1 MEKQLEQLEDCL
13 KRLVL
18 NFNTV
23 LAEKEKLSK
32 QIILLKDQLHKQ
44 VSTTQMEREELIKQ
58 YEQEK
63 FHLQEIMQARIDDLV
78 LENNH
83 FKSALENSRADLQRL
98 LQRLPISQGED

>member
-78 LENNH
+78 LQNNR

>member
-78 LENNH
+78 LENNR

-98 LQRLPISQGED
+98 LQRLPISHGED

>member
-78 LENNH
+78 LENNR

>member
-58 YEQEK
+58 YVQEK

-78 LENNH
+78 LENNR

>member
-78 LENNH
+78 LENNC

-98 LQRLPISQGED
+98 LQRLPISHGED

>member
-23 LAEKEKLSK
+23 LTEKEKLSK

-78 LENNH
+78 LENNR
-83 FKSALENSRADLQRL
+83 FKSALENSRADLQHL

>member
-63 FHLQEIMQARIDDLV
+63 FHLQEIMQARIDDVV
-78 LENNH
+78 LENNR

>member
-98 LQRLPISQGED
+98 LQRLPISHGED

>member
-78 LENNH
+78 LQNNR

-98 LQRLPISQGED
+98 LQRLPISHGED

>member
-32 QIILLKDQLHKQ
+32 QLILLKDQLHKQ

-78 LENNH
+78 LENNR